1 MTLQRIIRLSV
12 TYSVCCAVLGA
23 AALGWAQ
30 GLPQASPES
39 VGMSSERLARVTE
52 TFKNEVSQGR
62 LPGVVMMVARKGK
75 LVYSE
80 ALGMQDKASGVPMS
94 KDSIFR
100 IYSMTKPLTSVAAM
114 ILVEEGRMQLTDPVS
129 KFLPAFRNM
138 QVSVA
143 RADAEYARLTYTS
156 VAADREMTVQDLL
169 RHTSG
174 LADAEVT
181 ANAPVK
187 EAYAKSGLFKPAGPS
202 YESRD
207 MTPAEHVDRLAKTP
221 LIHQPGTYW
230 EYSIATDVLGR
241 VVEAVSGKTL
251 GAFLDERVFQP
262 LKMTD
267 SGFWVPQSKIKRLAQ
282 AVPETPF
289 KTLDMTQAPKNE
301 SGAAGGVS
309 TAADYLRFTQMV
321 VNGGRLDGARVL
333 SRSTVALMTS
343 DHLGTRIGA
352 AVTPGEV
359 LLQVPG
365 YTFGLGFAVRQA
377 PGVAGVAGSQG
388 EFMWGGWAGTYF
400 WGDPKEELA
409 AVYLTQ
415 SPGPARPYY
424 RRLFKNLVYQSIND

>member
-1 MTLQRIIRLSV
+1 MTLHRKIRLV
-12 TYSVCCAVLGA
+12 IAYSLWC
-23 AALGWAQ
+23 AALGVAAVSWGQ
-30 GLPQASPES
+30 GLPAASPES

-52 TFKNEVSQGR
+52 TFKNEVAQGR

-80 ALGMQDKASGVPMS
+80 AFGTQDKASGVPMS
-94 KDSIFR
+94 KESIFR

-114 ILVEEGRMQLTDPVS
+114 ILVEEGKMQLTDPVS

-138 QVSVA
+138 QVSAA
-143 RADAEYARLTYTS
+143 RADPEYARLTYTS
-156 VAADREMTVQDLL
+156 VAADREMTIQDLL

-174 LADAEVT
+174 LADGEIT

-187 EAYAKSGLFKPAGPS
+187 DAYAKAGLFKPAGPS

-221 LIHQPGTYW
+221 LIHHPGTYW
-230 EYSIATDVLGR
+230 EYSVATDVLGR
-241 VVEAVSGKTL
+241 VIEAVSGKTL
-251 GAFLDERVFQP
+251 GEFLDERLFKP

-267 SGFWVPQSKIKRLAQ
+267 SGFWVPQAKIKRLAQ
-282 AVPETPF
+282 AVPESPF

-309 TAADYLRFTQMV
+309 TAADYLRFTQMI

-400 WGDPKEELA
+400 WGDPKEEIA

>member
-1 MTLQRIIRLSV
+1 MTLHRKIRLAA
-12 TYSVCCAVLGA
+12 TYSVCCAALGA
-23 AALGWAQ
+23 AAIGWAQ
-30 GLPQASPES
+30 GLPAAAPES
-39 VGMSSERLARVTE
+39 VGMSSERLARITE
-52 TFKNEVSQGR
+52 TFKTEVAQGR
-62 LPGVVMMVARKGK
+62 LPGVVMVVARKGK

-80 ALGMQDKASGVPMS
+80 ALGLQDKANGVPMA

-100 IYSMTKPLTSVAAM
+100 IYSMTKPFTSVAAM
-114 ILVEEGRMQLTDPVS
+114 ILVEEGKMQLTDPVS
-129 KFLPAFRNM
+129 KFLPALRNM

-143 RADAEYARLTYTS
+143 RADPEYARLTYS
-156 VAADREMTVQDLL
+156 IVGADREMTVQDLL

-174 LADAEVT
+174 LADGEIT
-181 ANAPVK
+181 ANAPAK
-187 EAYAKSGLFKPAGPS
+187 EAYIKGGLFKPAGPS
-202 YESRD
+202 YESREL
-207 MTPAEHVDRLAKTP
+207 TPTEHVDRISKTP

-230 EYSIATDVLGR
+230 EYSVATDVLGR
-241 VVEAVSGKTL
+241 VVEAVSGTTL
-251 GAFLDERVFQP
+251 GEFLNARVFKP
-262 LKMTD
+262 LGMTD
-267 SGFWVPQSKIKRLAQ
+267 SGFWVPPAKIKRLAQ
-282 AVPETPF
+282 TAPEVTI
-289 KTLDMTQAPKNE
+289 KTLDMTQPPMND

-309 TAADYLRFTQMV
+309 TAGDYLRFTQMM
-321 VNGGRLDGARVL
+321 VNGGRLDGARIL

-343 DHLGTRIGA
+343 DHLGTRIQA

-400 WGDPKEELA
+400 WGDPKEEIA

-415 SPGPARPYY
+415 SPGPVRPYY